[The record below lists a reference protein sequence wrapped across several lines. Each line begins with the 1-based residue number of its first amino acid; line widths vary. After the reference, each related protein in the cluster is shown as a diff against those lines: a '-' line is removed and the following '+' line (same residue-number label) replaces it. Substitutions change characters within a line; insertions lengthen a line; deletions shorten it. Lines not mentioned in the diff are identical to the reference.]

1 MFCMNCGKAL
11 PDGAKFCMYCGTPL
25 GTAPAPAPVGFC
37 LPGRKYLAC
46 DALYPNGGAYI
57 ESPAYQHDRERMK
70 ASELATTPYSGFDFT
85 NYAQLE
91 DGAMVGFVF
100 GHTAENRAAEDFY
113 YNLYLLRPDGHAVFL
128 HAGGRRCTGLYVQD
142 GEVYWTENGETHRVS
157 LPA

>member
-1 MFCMNCGKAL
+1 
-11 PDGAKFCMYCGTPL
+11 MYCGTPL
-25 GTAPAPAPVGFC
+25 GAAPAPAPVGFC

-128 HAGGRRCTGLYVQD
+128 NAGGRRCTGLYVQD